1 MTENND
7 FNFESAVNEMENR
20 RAEIIEKFDLKYGW
34 SLERIAK
41 RIQVL
46 LKSKYRI
53 TNETAEDAAYEA
65 VSKLLIYIF
74 ERKDLKFENESEL
87 FKFMYTIAIRKA
99 FELIMRRAKFNYIEN
114 YEKYENMV
122 DASNNADY
130 EEHSIETLLKEIYDG
145 NKNIDAYL
153 KEEIETLKLLELQV
167 IEKLS
172 YKEIAVLDEYSNFN
186 EATLRKKVERGLL
199 KYRNFLKK

>member
-114 YEKYENMV
+114 YEKYEDIV

-153 KEEIETLKLLELQV
+153 KEEIETLKLMELQV

-172 YKEIAVLDEYSNFN
+172 YKEIAALDEYSNLN
-186 EATLRKKVERGLL
+186 EATLRKKVERGLQ
-199 KYRNFLKK
+199 KYRKFLKE